1 MKTKL
6 QNIAHRLLIAAISLL
21 GFTISSCQPLDMY
34 GTPIDDYRSDFQVDN
49 PTIEEDIELAST
61 PDEDITAE
69 E

>member
-1 MKTKL
+1 MKIKL

-49 PTIEEDIELAST
+49 PSIAEGVEFTST
-61 PDEDITAE
+61 PDEDISAE

>member
-1 MKTKL
+1 MKTKI

-49 PTIEEDIELAST
+49 PTIEDAELAST
-61 PDEDITAE
+61 PDEDISE
-69 E
+69 EE

>member
-1 MKTKL
+1 MKTKFSNL
-6 QNIAHRLLIAAISLL
+6 AHCLLIAVISLL

-49 PTIEEDIELAST
+49 PTIEEGIELAST
-61 PDEDITAE
+61 SDEDISAE

>member
-1 MKTKL
+1 MKTKI

-34 GTPIDDYRSDFQVDN
+34 GTPIDDYRSDFQVNN

-61 PDEDITAE
+61 SDEDITAE